1 MINNINDYTATQLR
15 KLRAEKNITLMEL
28 AEKTRIDIG
37 ALIRYEKG
45 LTSIKLDKL
54 AILLNYYEVSFQ
66 TFFNLS

>member
-1 MINNINDYTATQLR
+1 MINNINDYVATQLR

-66 TFFNLS
+66 TFFNLN

>member
-1 MINNINDYTATQLR
+1 MVNNINDYTATQLR

-66 TFFNLS
+66 TFFNLN